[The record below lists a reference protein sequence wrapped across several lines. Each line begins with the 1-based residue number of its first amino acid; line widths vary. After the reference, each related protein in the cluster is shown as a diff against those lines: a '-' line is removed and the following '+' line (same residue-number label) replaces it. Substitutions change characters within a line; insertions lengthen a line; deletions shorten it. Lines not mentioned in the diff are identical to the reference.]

1 VPCPALAELYVL
13 TTLSPDETAEFEA
26 HLAVCETCTAEV
38 RAARAVLA
46 TMAQLAL
53 PVDPAPEVRQRVL
66 SEVSRAHG
74 REVRLKA
81 DPTGRSAGTDGSADA
96 HGSAAT
102 HGWVAWLALAASVAI
117 AVGGGAYAVHVR
129 IEAVHLRDEA
139 VHLRDQAAQEQV
151 SVAVLTA
158 ADLARIDLA
167 GQPTAPKASG
177 RAYWSRSRG
186 LVFTASAL
194 PAPPAGRAY
203 QLWVITSQPAPISA
217 GMVNPDAGGAV
228 RVMFNTPPDLAQ
240 PVAMALTLEPA
251 GGVPAPTGEKYLVGL
266 APTQSDTH
274 PPA

>member
-1 VPCPALAELYVL
+1 MPCPALAELYVL
-13 TTLSPDETAEFEA
+13 TTLPPAERADFEA

-38 RAARAVLA
+38 RAARAVLHA
-46 TMAQLAL
+46 MAHLA
-53 PVDPAPEVRQRVL
+53 PPADPAPEVRQRVL
-66 SEVSRAHG
+66 GVVAKLHG
-74 REVRLKA
+74 QQVRLKA
-81 DPTGRSAGTDGSADA
+81 DPTDETV
-96 HGSAAT
+96 AT
-102 HGWVAWLALAASVAI
+102 YGWAAWLALAASVAV

-129 IEAVHLRDEA
+129 DEA
-139 VHLRDQAAQEQV
+139 VRMRNQVAQEQV

-217 GMVNPDAGGAV
+217 GLVSPDAGGAV

-266 APTQSDTH
+266 APTQSDAR

>member
-1 VPCPALAELYVL
+1 MPCPALAELYVL
-13 TTLSPDETAEFEA
+13 TALSPGETAEFEA

-38 RAARAVLA
+38 RAARAVLSA
-46 TMAQLAL
+46 LAHL
-53 PVDPAPEVRQRVL
+53 APPADPAPEIRRRVL
-66 SEVSRAHG
+66 SAVSEAQG
-74 REVRLKA
+74 GQVRLKA
-81 DPTGRSAGTDGSADA
+81 DPTN
-96 HGSAAT
+96 GSAAT

-117 AVGGGAYAVHVR
+117 TVGGGAYAVHVR
-129 IEAVHLRDEA
+129 IEAVYLRDQA
-139 VHLRDQAAQEQV
+139 VQLRTQAAQEQV

-158 ADLARIDLA
+158 SDLARIDLA
-167 GQPTAPKASG
+167 GQPAAPQASG

-203 QLWVITSQPAPISA
+203 QLWVITNGPAPISA
-217 GMVNPDAGGAV
+217 GMVNPDVGGTV

-266 APTQSDTH
+266 APAQSDAR